1 MSACELCPRRC
12 GVSRIDGERGIC
24 AEGAEMRISRIALHP
39 YEEPPI
45 SGKNGSGTV
54 FFCGC
59 SLGCVFCQ
67 NKDISR
73 GTDKGRIY
81 TPKELANELLL
92 LRDRGATNI
101 NLVTATHFADRVA
114 QTLDLVK
121 DKLDIPVV
129 YNTSGYERVE
139 TLAFL
144 DGLVDIYMPDFKYC
158 SSELSARYSFAEDYA
173 DVATLAIREMYQQTG
188 KYEFSDNGALKK
200 GVLIRHLV
208 LPGAR
213 KDSIA
218 VLERIASTLPPEDI
232 LVSIMSQYTPDFA
245 MDCEFSELH
254 RRITKFEYDSVVKE
268 ACRLGFDGF
277 TQSKTSA
284 IKDYTPDFQ

>member
-1 MSACELCPRRC
+1 MGLE
-12 GVSRIDGERGIC
+12 GV
-24 AEGAEMRISRIALHP
+24 M
-39 YEEPPI
+39 
-45 SGKNGSGTV
+45 
-54 FFCGC
+54 
-59 SLGCVFCQ
+59 
-67 NKDISR
+67 
-73 GTDKGRIY
+73 
-81 TPKELANELLL
+81 
-92 LRDRGATNI
+92 
-101 NLVTATHFADRVA
+101 
-114 QTLDLVK
+114 
-121 DKLDIPVV
+121 
-129 YNTSGYERVE
+129 GYESVE
-139 TLAFL
+139 TLRLF

-173 DVATLAIREMYQQTG
+173 DVATLAIREMYRQTG
-188 KYEFSDNGALKK
+188 KYEFADNGTLKK

-218 VLERIASTLPPEDI
+218 VLERIASTLSPRDI

-268 ACRLGFDGF
+268 ACRLGFEGF
-277 TQSKTSA
+277 TQFKTSA